1 MRGIY
6 SGVSERP
13 QIFFD
18 SATVL
23 SIQRFLI
30 GARTNLAHRPAAIE
44 MVAVAMNTASHEPM
58 ADSTEASGTSIEAV
72 PFAVYSVPALA
83 AAYLLPKVSAQ
94 VAGKIE
100 KISPQHRNVTAAK
113 NMNRYGL

>member
-44 MVAVAMNTASHEPM
+44 SVAVAMNTAFHEPM
-58 ADSTEASGTSIEAV
+58 AGSTEASATSIEAL
-72 PFAVYSVPALA
+72 PLAVYSVPAFA
-83 AAYLLPKVSAQ
+83 EAYLPPMRTTLRLRDNANSA
-94 VAGKIE
+94 
-100 KISPQHRNVTAAK
+100 SP
-113 NMNRYGL
+113 